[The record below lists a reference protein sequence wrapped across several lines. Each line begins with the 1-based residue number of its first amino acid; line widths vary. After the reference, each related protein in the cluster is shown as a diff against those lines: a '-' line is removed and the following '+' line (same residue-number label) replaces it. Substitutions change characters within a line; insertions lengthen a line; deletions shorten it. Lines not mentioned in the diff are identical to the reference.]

1 MSNVTVSGVVR
12 KVGEVETVGT
22 NNFRKR
28 LIVLDDNSGQYP
40 AVYAVEFVQDKTD
53 LLNGIFEGS
62 NVEINVN
69 IRCNEVGDR
78 FFTSLQGWKINVK

>member
-1 MSNVTVSGVVR
+1 MSITVSGTVR
-12 KVGEVETVGT
+12 KVGEVETIGAS
-22 NNFRKR
+22 NFRKR

-62 NVEINVN
+62 DVEINVN
-69 IRCNEVGDR
+69 IRVTR
-78 FFTSLQGWKINVK
+78 FLIDSLLRCRDGRLVLSN